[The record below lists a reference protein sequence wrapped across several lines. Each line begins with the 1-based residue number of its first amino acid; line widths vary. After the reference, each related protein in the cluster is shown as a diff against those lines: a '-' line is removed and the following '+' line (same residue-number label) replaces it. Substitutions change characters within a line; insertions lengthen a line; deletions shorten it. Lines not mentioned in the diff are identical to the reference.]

1 MTEQELR
8 EKIVGILRYHRD
20 DFIEENYRRD
30 IERIDFEAVADV
42 LILEGIG
49 DVSEW
54 KHRAEVAERAL
65 DLCETAYVLAIN
77 GMKTHGISLQAI
89 TSNLGVH
96 GFFMRQAEKE
106 LQEERKDDNN

>member
-1 MTEQELR
+1 MTEQELK
-8 EKIVGILRYHRD
+8 EKIVEILRYHRD

-30 IERIDFEAVADV
+30 IERIDFDALADA

-65 DLCETAYVLAIN
+65 KLDCYDKARTCYPNCGRERIRNVFYEEYI
-77 GMKTHGISLQAI
+77 K
-89 TSNLGVH
+89 
-96 GFFMRQAEKE
+96 QAEKE
-106 LQEERKDDNN
+106 LAEERKNYG